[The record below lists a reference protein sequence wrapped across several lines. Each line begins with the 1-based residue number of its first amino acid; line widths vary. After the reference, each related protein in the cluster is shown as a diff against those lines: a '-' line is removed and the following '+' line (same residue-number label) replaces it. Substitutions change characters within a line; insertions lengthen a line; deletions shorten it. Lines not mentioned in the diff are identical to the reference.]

1 MFVTEVDKVKKR
13 HDQKEFDQVLDD
25 FFRTY
30 QDRGMKKWQGF
41 MLSDYTSTVS
51 KIDKKHAQVYEKKK
65 SMSLEAIS
73 EILMIAYANHRLVS
87 VQLKQVDIN
96 DKFLPDIV
104 GTVDVYQ
111 VDHVVISGEWI
122 ELEDIN
128 HVEIK

>member
-1 MFVTEVDKVKKR
+1 MSKES
-13 HDQKEFDQVLDD
+13 DQKVTD

-51 KIDKKHAQVYEKKK
+51 KIDKKRAQVYEKKK
-65 SMSLEAIS
+65 PMSLESIS
-73 EILMIAYANHRLVS
+73 EILMIAYANHRSVS
-87 VQLKQVDIN
+87 VQLKQVDID

-104 GTVDVYQ
+104 GTVDGYQ
-111 VDHVVISGEWI
+111 VDHVVIVGEWI

-128 HVEIK
+128 NVEID

>member
-1 MFVTEVDKVKKR
+1 MFGWFLTSE
-13 HDQKEFDQVLDD
+13 EFDKRLDD

-30 QDRGMKKWQGF
+30 QARGMKKWQGF
-41 MLSDYTSTVS
+41 MLSDFTSKAD
-51 KIDKKHAQVYEKKK
+51 KIDKERAKVYEKKK
-65 SMSLEAIS
+65 PMSLESIS

-87 VQLKQVDIN
+87 VQLKQVDID

-104 GTVDVYQ
+104 GTVDGYQ

-128 HVEIK
+128 NVEID

>member
-1 MFVTEVDKVKKR
+1 MFGWFLMSEKFDKR
-13 HDQKEFDQVLDD
+13 LDD

-41 MLSDYTSTVS
+41 MLSDFTSKVG
-51 KIDKKHAQVYEKKK
+51 KIDKKRAQVYKKKK

-87 VQLKQVDIN
+87 VQLKQVDID

-104 GTVDVYQ
+104 GTVDGYQ
-111 VDHVVISGEWI
+111 VDHVVIAGEWI

-128 HVEIK
+128 NVEID

>member
-1 MFVTEVDKVKKR
+1 MSKELDKRV
-13 HDQKEFDQVLDD
+13 DD

-104 GTVDVYQ
+104 GTVDGYQ
-111 VDHVVISGEWI
+111 VDHVVIAGEWI

>member
-1 MFVTEVDKVKKR
+1 MSKES
-13 HDQKEFDQVLDD
+13 DQKVTD

-51 KIDKKHAQVYEKKK
+51 KIDKKRAQVYEKKK
-65 SMSLEAIS
+65 PMSLESIS
-73 EILMIAYANHRLVS
+73 EILMIAYANHRSVS
-87 VQLKQVDIN
+87 VQLKQVDID

-104 GTVDVYQ
+104 GTVDGYQ
-111 VDHVVISGEWI
+111 VDHVVIAGEWI

-128 HVEIK
+128 NVEID

>member
-1 MFVTEVDKVKKR
+1 MSKES
-13 HDQKEFDQVLDD
+13 DQKVTD

-51 KIDKKHAQVYEKKK
+51 KIDKKRAQVYEKKK
-65 SMSLEAIS
+65 PMSLESIS

-87 VQLKQVDIN
+87 VQLKQVDID

-104 GTVDVYQ
+104 GTVE
-111 VDHVVISGEWI
+111 VIK
-122 ELEDIN
+122 LTM
-128 HVEIK
+128 

>member
-1 MFVTEVDKVKKR
+1 MFGWFLMSE
-13 HDQKEFDQVLDD
+13 EFDKRVDD

-51 KIDKKHAQVYEKKK
+51 KIDKKRAKVYEKKK
-65 SMSLEAIS
+65 PMSLESIS
-73 EILMIAYANHRLVS
+73 EILMIAYANHRSVS
-87 VQLKQVDIN
+87 VQLKQVDTE
-96 DKFLPDIV
+96 DKLLPNIV
-104 GTVDVYQ
+104 GAVDGYQ
-111 VDHVVISGEWI
+111 VDHVVIAGEWI

>member
-1 MFVTEVDKVKKR
+1 MSE
-13 HDQKEFDQVLDD
+13 EFDKRLDD

-41 MLSDYTSTVS
+41 MLSDFTSKVG
-51 KIDKKHAQVYEKKK
+51 KIDKERAHVYEKKK

-87 VQLKQVDIN
+87 VQLKQVDID
-96 DKFLPDIV
+96 DKFLPDVV
-104 GTVDVYQ
+104 GTVDGYQ
-111 VDHVVISGEWI
+111 VDHVVIAGEWI

-128 HVEIK
+128 NVEID